1 MFILPY
7 TSHQSTWLAGNNIV
21 SGKSQDDET
30 AERSTK

>member
-21 SGKSQDDET
+21 SSSKDNSEKT
-30 AERSTK
+30 EPTTK